1 MRISSLM
8 MVEDAIRH
16 MNTGLER
23 LSELQTRVASGK
35 LIQAPSDNPTIAV
48 AGLSLRS
55 TLDAN
60 QAYID
65 TGYVTKDWLN
75 ANELALKDLV
85 ALGTRAYTLAAKGL
99 SDTEGVDERRAIAV
113 EIDGLLQ
120 QAVEIGNT
128 QHQGKSIF
136 AGFAVNTQPY
146 VYNGAGAAVTSPLA
160 STADQMRQSIAPGQT
175 PLVVNISGHDELRPL
190 FDALTSVYNALQPAY
205 NAGALQA
212 ALGGLTTALDR
223 VKDVRTLN
231 GARQRQLSTEMDRLE
246 QTKIALKSLL
256 SAKEDANMAESISML
271 TQQETVYKT
280 VLQVGSRAVTPSL
293 FDYLR

>member
-1 MRISSLM
+1 MRIATRML
-8 MVEDAIRH
+8 VDNAIQH
-16 MNTGLER
+16 MNANLER
-23 LSELQTRVASGK
+23 LSDLQTQVASGK
-35 LIQAPSDNPTIAV
+35 QIRTPADNPTIAV

-55 TLDAN
+55 ALEAN

-65 TGYVTKDWLN
+65 TGYVTQDWLT

-85 ALGTRAYTLAAKGL
+85 ELATRAFTLAEKGL

-120 QAVEIGNT
+120 QAVEVGNT

-136 AGFAVNTQPY
+136 AGFSVNTRPY
-146 VYNGAGAAVTSPLA
+146 VYNGPGAAVTSPLA

-175 PLVVNISGHDELRPL
+175 PLLMNISGHDELRPL
-190 FDALTSVYNALQPAY
+190 FDALSSVYNALQPTY

-212 ALGGLTTALDR
+212 ALGAVATALDR
-223 VKDVRTLN
+223 IKDVRTEN
-231 GARQRQLSTEMDRLE
+231 GARQRQLQSEMDRLE
-246 QTKIALKSLL
+246 ETKIALKSLL
-256 SAKEDANMAESISML
+256 SAREDVNLAEAISML
-271 TQQETVYKT
+271 KQQETVYQA